1 MMRHLLA
8 AAFLTVIM
16 GLTGPGLAVQPDEML
31 SDPVQEARAR
41 ALSAEIRC
49 LVCQN
54 QSIDDSDASLARD
67 LRLLV
72 REQIT
77 AGKTDQG
84 IRDFLVERYGAFV
97 LLKPPV
103 NASTWLLWF
112 GPLIVFILGVI
123 GLTMFFRNRAQSGAP
138 AATARLNADEQARI
152 ARLLDDMEH
161 GPDSHESGDHGKGG
175 KP

>member
-1 MMRHLLA
+1 MRQSLT
-8 AAFLTVIM
+8 AAFLII
-16 GLTGPGLAVQPDEML
+16 LIALAGPGLAVQPDEIL
-31 SDPVQEARAR
+31 PDPAQESRAR

-84 IRDFLVERYGAFV
+84 IRDFLVARYGDFV

-103 NASTWLLWF
+103 KASTFLLWF
-112 GPLIVFILGVI
+112 GPLIVFAI
-123 GLTMFFRNRAQSGAP
+123 GLIGLIVFFRSRSRGATAP
-138 AATARLNADEQARI
+138 ATFLNTDEQARVE
-152 ARLLDDMEH
+152 RLLDDMNRT
-161 GPDSHESGDHGKGG
+161 PDNDAKDD
-175 KP
+175 KA